1 MSIEVT
7 VYQNC
12 FPKTKTERG
21 CSSSGHTRSQ
31 GLNCFILDIC
41 VEVLDAWK
49 KVENAVVS
57 MASVGLSVNSEAS
70 KEAEGYVA
78 TSETLICEL
87 FPAIMET
94 LQNEDEDVRAAPL
107 PFLLAYANKLKST
120 KKRRGVLPE
129 VNKSY
134 YNSLVHL
141 SLGRQDKC

>member
-1 MSIEVT
+1 
-7 VYQNC
+7 
-12 FPKTKTERG
+12 
-21 CSSSGHTRSQ
+21 
-31 GLNCFILDIC
+31 
-41 VEVLDAWK
+41 
-49 KVENAVVS
+49 

-141 SLGRQDKC
+141 SLGRQDKCWQDCEETVLRENGQLLAPWEQQSMFDTYEAGYTWKNASMVV